1 MVDTYRV
8 EIGSVKKFN
17 PGNHHF
23 HQLK

>member
-8 EIGSVKKFN
+8 EIGSVKNFN
-17 PGNHHF
+17 PWNHHF